1 MTFKP
6 DALTQMLVRFA
17 SIVLLRQPLEF
28 LI

>member
-6 DALTQMLVRFA
+6 DALAQMLVRFA
-17 SIVLLRQPLEF
+17 LMISLRQPLEF